1 MVDMTIARASVLKLN
16 DKQMNAVYKRLV
28 KWLAEATQLIESS
41 FPEPG
46 RQKAYKELISERT
59 ILFTTNGTV

>member
-1 MVDMTIARASVLKLN
+1 
-16 DKQMNAVYKRLV
+16 MNAVYKRLV